1 MKATDLSVFYQLGA
15 NLSYFLD
22 HVNIGDPAGE
32 LYTGLQIPL
41 KWLVAFRSET
51 FELADTLK
59 ETCEVVEH
67 FITALHGLMDSIP
80 KDWDRPVVQGEV
92 QGLHYWKGLLD
103 EAFQREQRNLDVFA
117 VTPKGLYN
125 TRYLIEHPEKQFP
138 DRLQSV
144 LPTQMLY
151 DRASRKMSRV
161 RYSYCLRVSCLPG
174 YRIADT
180 CLLQTSFG
188 ARVGLQKK
196 KDSKIYIE
204 QLSVEHAPEKITT
217 RLDEVRDLDRNA
229 YIHADT
235 NVSLEEAQVLFELC
249 KGVNFYMAGEMVK
262 MIASYDRS
270 RISKPVTPAFDRDG
284 VP

>member
-32 LYTGLQIPL
+32 LYTGLQIRL
-41 KWLVAFRSET
+41 RWLVAFRSET

-67 FITALHGLMDSIP
+67 IITALHGLMDSIP

-125 TRYLIEHPEKQFP
+125 TRYLIEHPEKQP
-138 DRLQSV
+138 PSRHAGGYTKCRHIARLSMSCI
-144 LPTQMLY
+144 PCECAHPARSTSGFA
-151 DRASRKMSRV
+151 RAM
-161 RYSYCLRVSCLPG
+161 
-174 YRIADT
+174 
-180 CLLQTSFG
+180 
-188 ARVGLQKK
+188 
-196 KDSKIYIE
+196 
-204 QLSVEHAPEKITT
+204 
-217 RLDEVRDLDRNA
+217 N
-229 YIHADT
+229 
-235 NVSLEEAQVLFELC
+235 SL
-249 KGVNFYMAGEMVK
+249 
-262 MIASYDRS
+262 
-270 RISKPVTPAFDRDG
+270 
-284 VP
+284 